1 MPTTTFNPVENPQQA
16 EEKILGKKTSESPN
30 MQKSE
35 EEISLISSQQRD
47 VVEDFGERLIK
58 CPSLMK
64 QLVGTPEERF
74 SAPPFKSV
82 STNVQIIE
90 GERYKENRPK
100 TSAFGELPLSNKAEM
115 PVDFSTKPA
124 FAHPLVITRF
134 EIMNKDWLTFANGLL
149 LSGEKITS
157 VKKTR
162 ETEEDADGNTKTVV
176 KYKNINVSKV
186 QNIKVSSCYRAGP
199 SDSNWRSKW
208 ILNKNKHKSRLQQDA
223 DANPKQFSRIRSGN
237 KIDLSRSELHKRYKR
252 RFKNIKPSTIA
263 DKEYLFDG
271 YLTDRYGSAERGR
284 KKIAFIS
291 VHNSGLAFDI
301 WSNGLS
307 SESDASTQQEN
318 TTLFK
323 WLKDNAHKYGFTPYK
338 VEPWH
343 WELLPSRDSYFT
355 AIDYVQDK
363 NYNVRTVEQGVLT
376 GLSTSRR
383 DEASNRPSEDDR
395 KNPQQYSF
403 LKELR
408 ATKEGVA

>member
-1 MPTTTFNPVENPQQA
+1 MTTRITA
-16 EEKILGKKTSESPN
+16 EPDEDTDKIEKEVLGKAPLIMSSVQRP
-30 MQKSE
+30 E
-35 EEISLISSQQRD
+35 EEISLAASQQRSE
-47 VVEDFGERLIK
+47 VENFEESFLA

-100 TSAFGELPLSNKAEM
+100 TSAFGELPPSNKVRM
-115 PVDFSTKPA
+115 PADFRA
-124 FAHPLVITRF
+124 RGNVFAHSLIVSRF
-134 EIMNKDWLTFANGLL
+134 ELMNREWMQFANSLL
-149 LSGEKITS
+149 RSGEKIVS
-157 VKKTR
+157 VKKD
-162 ETEEDADGNTKTVV
+162 ETGNTQVDRV
-176 KYKNINVSKV
+176 E
-186 QNIKVSSCYRAGP
+186 NIKISSCYRPGP
-199 SDSNWRSKW
+199 SGSSWAYRW
-208 ILNKNKHKSRLQQDA
+208 ILNKNQHKAKLQGEA
-223 DANPKQFSRIRSGN
+223 NANPSQFVGIRSEN
-237 KIDLSRSELHKRYKR
+237 EKVVDLSRSELHRRFKR
-252 RFKNIKPSTIA
+252 RFKNTKPSTIA

-271 YLTDRYGSAERGR
+271 YLIDRYGSKQRGR
-284 KKIAFIS
+284 RFLAFIS
-291 VHNSGLAFDI
+291 VHNSGLAFDVR
-301 WSNGLS
+301 SNGLIS
-307 SESDASTQQEN
+307 KKATTKYQKN

-363 NYNVRTVEQGVLT
+363 NYNVRVVERGVLT

>member
-1 MPTTTFNPVENPQQA
+1 MPTITFNPVENPQQA
-16 EEKILGKKTSESPN
+16 EEKILGKKPSESLN

-58 CPSLMK
+58 CPSLLK

-82 STNVQIIE
+82 NTNVQIIE

-100 TSAFGELPLSNKAEM
+100 TSAFGELPLPNKVIM
-115 PVDFSTKPA
+115 PVDFSTKRA

-176 KYKNINVSKV
+176 KYKNIKVNKV
-186 QNIKVSSCYRAGP
+186 QNIKMSSCYRAGP
-199 SDSNWRSKW
+199 SDPDWRSKW
-208 ILNKNKHKSRLQQDA
+208 ILDKNQHKSRLQREA
-223 DANPKQFSRIRSGN
+223 NGNPKQFSGIRSGN
-237 KIDLSRSELHKRYKR
+237 KIDLSKSELHKRFKN
-252 RFKNIKPSTIA
+252 RFKNIRPSTVA

-271 YLTDRYGSAERGR
+271 YLKDRYGSAKTGR
-284 KKIAFIS
+284 RKLAFIS

-301 WSNGLS
+301 RSNGLS
-307 SESDASTQQEN
+307 SESDATTQQKN

-323 WLKDNAHKYGFTPYK
+323 WLKENAHKYGFTPYK

-343 WELLPSRDSYFT
+343 WELLPPRASYFT

-363 NYNVRTVEQGVLT
+363 NYNVRVVEQGVLT

-383 DEASNRPSEDDR
+383 DESSNRPREDDR

-408 ATKEGVA
+408 TTKEGVA